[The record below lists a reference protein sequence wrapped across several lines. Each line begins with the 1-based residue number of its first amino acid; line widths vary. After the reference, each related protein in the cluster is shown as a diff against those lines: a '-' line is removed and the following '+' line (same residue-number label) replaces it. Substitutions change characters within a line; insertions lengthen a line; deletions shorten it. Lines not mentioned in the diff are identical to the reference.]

1 MARKMAISLRSFVM
15 DRITMS
21 AKKIIVI
28 INTISTIMIKN
39 FENIC
44 EISSIIRLLLLSAES
59 KKRCSA
65 VAQP

>member
-1 MARKMAISLRSFVM
+1 
-15 DRITMS
+15 MS